1 MHRCNNVRVTLKMWH
16 QSWHFFMNYTVSWIM
31 ILDIDVLLDTVSF
44 IRTLPVIKHWFLK
57 HLWMS
62 DPWVFL
68 DPVLGQHLSKTWWPA
83 YRSWARLSLC
93 HCWCVILMQNISQQQ
108 NMWTTDETPIKYI
121 VDKID
126 KTKTLINNQY
136 DWQGKI
142 SYRNSMNLMSQVWI
156 RTVPIYWS
164 NIFSKWGMRGSTLMI
179 STHRVMTMTTVT
191 CLPMREGGSWGT
203 EGDQRWCQPEK
214 VDKYKDFAT
223 WVKLF
228 SFKRR

>member
-1 MHRCNNVRVTLKMWH
+1 
-16 QSWHFFMNYTVSWIM
+16 M

-108 NMWTTDETPIKYI
+108 NMWTTDETPIKYRGQLLDRQKPRHQSTI
-121 VDKID
+121 SMTGKVKFPIEIQWIWWVKFELELSQFID
-126 KTKTLINNQY
+126 Q
-136 DWQGKI
+136 
-142 SYRNSMNLMSQVWI
+142 
-156 RTVPIYWS
+156 
-164 NIFSKWGMRGSTLMI
+164 IFSASEVWEGQHWWYRHIERWRWLRGP
-179 STHRVMTMTTVT
+179 V
-191 CLPMREGGSWGT
+191 CQREG
-203 EGDQRWCQPEK
+203 
-214 VDKYKDFAT
+214 KDFGQRKEIEDNANQERY
-223 WVKLF
+223 VLIPLF
-228 SFKRR
+228 IQDT